1 MPGAGP
7 RTAWQVRGRRIVR
20 ARRRQ
25 DPTRVPVPGCGR
37 GMHARAMAQRRLG
50 ARCVARGP
58 SLAGSVAQAVALT
71 NVRAFP
77 GPTGRRPAG
86 RRWTRRRAVPWG
98 LPCMFCPAG
107 SVSPVRV
114 STNVEAPPASAGGVF
129 STVVRLLLG
138 RCCVRST
145 EASLSTHRVAAP
157 HRRTWLGCCLN
168 VDRPE
173 PKPTTSPRAPPRGA
187 RGVSRLP
194 ALRPESTCG
203 SSVTACD
210 PWRCAHWSP
219 IALRR
224 ALDMSH
230 L

>member
-7 RTAWQVRGRRIVR
+7 RTAWQVRGRRSSALVGVR
-20 ARRRQ
+20 
-25 DPTRVPVPGCGR
+25 TRPASRFRDVGAACMPGRWHSG
-37 GMHARAMAQRRLG
+37 AS

-58 SLAGSVAQAVALT
+58 SLAGSVAQAVALK

-114 STNVEAPPASAGGVF
+114 STNVETPPAPAGGVF
-129 STVVRLLLG
+129 STVVRLPLG

-145 EASLSTHRVAAP
+145 EASLPTHRAAAP